1 MVSSGSSRP
10 SHSFRR
16 LVSRLF
22 LIALIFAPLS
32 AYASGAGE
40 ATDMSSRMTTLV
52 IQFGIILF
60 AARAGGKIF
69 EKIGMPGVL
78 GELCTGIL
86 IGPSLLGGIPI
97 PGFFEH
103 GLFAVA
109 PAVADLSGMG
119 SVTPELYGIC
129 TIASIVLLF
138 LVGVETDLTILK
150 RFAVAGGLVGLG
162 GVICSYFVGAGLGV
176 LLLPTIPAMAGKTFT
191 LMSPACIF
199 LGVMSTATSVS
210 ISARILADNH
220 KLDSPEG
227 VTILAAA
234 VIDDVLGIIV
244 LAIGMGLVDAEEA
257 GSGVKWAEI
266 GWIAIKA
273 FGIWLSAT
281 IVGLFC
287 ARYISTFL
295 KIFEDKTQIATMAL
309 GLALI
314 ISGLFEEAHLAMIV
328 GAYVIGLSLSRTDIS
343 QVIREHLQPIYLF
356 MVPVFFVVMGMMVDL
371 SKLRDPAVLKFGLIY
386 SLFAILAKV
395 VGCGLPT
402 FLSRFNGYGAL
413 RVGLGMVPR
422 GEVAL
427 IVAGA
432 GLAKGVIT
440 QEVFGV
446 AILMTLVTTVL
457 PPPLLVRVFSN
468 PRRGLRKGA
477 PEVPPLPE
485 LAFNFPTV
493 EVTSLVVSHLLAT
506 FREEGF
512 FVHTLDFKNGIYTVL
527 KDRMSISIKAE
538 PRSVNFRCT
547 EEEMP
552 FVRMAMTEVVAEIEQ
567 TMKAL
572 QHPLDTNQLLHNNA
586 DSEEVR
592 RHVRNARMC
601 RYLRPER
608 MIPDLKV
615 SSKAEAIETLVNHLG
630 KLGLVQNIDAAL
642 ESVLRR
648 EESLSTGLSH
658 GFACPHARTSEVKD
672 LVCVIALVPDGV
684 EFDSLD
690 GQPTKVIQLVLS
702 PADSV
707 TPYMEFMASMGRGY
721 TEKGR
726 EELLTCKTSQ
736 EMYVKICKRLS
747 A

>member
-1 MVSSGSSRP
+1 M
-10 SHSFRR
+10 
-16 LVSRLF
+16 
-22 LIALIFAPLS
+22 
-32 AYASGAGE
+32 
-40 ATDMSSRMTTLV
+40 TSRMTTLV

-109 PAVADLSGMG
+109 PAVANLSGMG

-138 LVGVETDLTILK
+138 LVGVETDLSILK

-162 GVICSYFVGAGLGV
+162 GVICSFLVGALLGV
-176 LLLPTIPAMAGKTFT
+176 YLLPTIPAMAGQTFT
-191 LMSPACIF
+191 IMSPACIF

-210 ISARILADNH
+210 ISARILSENK

-244 LAIGMGLVDAEEA
+244 LAIGMGLVDSEQA
-257 GSGVKWAEI
+257 GGGVDWGHI
-266 GWIAIKA
+266 GVIAVKA

-281 IVGLFC
+281 VVGLFC
-287 ARYISTFL
+287 ARYISSFL

-314 ISGLFEEAHLAMIV
+314 ISGLFEEANLAMIV

-386 SLFAILAKV
+386 SVFAILAKV

-402 FLSRFNGYGAL
+402 FLSRFNGLGAL
-413 RVGLGMVPR
+413 RVGIGMIPR

-432 GLAKGVIT
+432 GLSKGGIS

-446 AILMTLVTTVL
+446 AILMTLVTTIL
-457 PPPLLVRVFSN
+457 PPPLLVRVFRNS
-468 PRRGLRKGA
+468 RSGLRKGA
-477 PEVPPLPE
+477 PQVPPMPE
-485 LAFNFPTV
+485 LAFNFPTP
-493 EVTSLVVSHLLAT
+493 EVTSLVVNHLLAT

-512 FVHTLDFKNGIYTVL
+512 FVHTLDFKNGIYMVR
-527 KDRMSISIKAE
+527 KDMMSISINAE
-538 PRSVNFRCT
+538 PRTVTFKCN

-572 QHPLDTNQLLHNNA
+572 QHPLDTNQLLHNGS

-615 SSKAEAIETLVNHLG
+615 SSKAEAIKTLVDHLA
-630 KLGLVQNIDAAL
+630 KLGLVKDAETAL
-642 ESVLRR
+642 EGVLRR
-648 EESLSTGLSH
+648 EESLSTGLNH
-658 GFACPHARTSEVKD
+658 GFACPHARTPEVKD
-672 LVCVIALVPDGV
+672 LVCVIALIPDGV
-684 EFDSLD
+684 AFDSLD

-707 TPYMEFMASMGRGY
+707 TPYMEFMASMGRVY

-726 EELLTCKTSQ
+726 EELLACKSAQ
-736 EMYVKICKRLS
+736 EMYEKICKRLS